1 MPINALLEK
10 DLEDDDIIMQELLFG
25 PPPRKIFEQKWQFQ
39 RIDLEYHLGMCCK
52 KKASKQGITCQKL
65 RS

>member
-52 KKASKQGITCQKL
+52 KKGF
-65 RS
+65 